1 MTVQIDSWEHRLLA
15 QAYAP
20 LENRRRHD
28 LLPLLDRAHDPAA
41 YDHCRQITREHSRTF
56 FLASALLPREQRRA
70 MHALYAFCRVSD
82 DLVDQNGPDR
92 AEKLADWRQRSLHD
106 HPHDGDPVCL
116 AWADTRARFH
126 IPRQYADQ
134 LLDGIATDLTP
145 QRYET
150 FADLTHYCYAV
161 ASTVGLMVMHV
172 VGYTS
177 KEAIPYAIKLGV
189 ALQITN
195 ILRDVGEDW
204 RNGRLYL
211 PQQEL
216 AAFGLSDADIAG
228 GVVDDRWRAFM
239 RFQIE
244 RARRLF
250 AEALPGVA
258 LLGQSGRFAIGAAA
272 ELYQAIL
279 DDIEANDYDVFSRRA
294 HTGEWQK
301 ITLLPGIW
309 WRARFGKYAG
319 QIKKNELNTDGHG

>member
-1 MTVQIDSWEHRLLA
+1 MTVQIDTWEHRLLA

-20 LENRRRHD
+20 LENRRR
-28 LLPLLDRAHDPAA
+28 LEVLPALDRAHDPVA
-41 YDHCRQITREHSRTF
+41 YRHCEQITREHSRTF
-56 FLASALLPREQRRA
+56 FLAAALLPREQRRA

-82 DLVDQNGPDR
+82 DLVDQNGADR
-92 AEKLADWRQRSLHD
+92 AEKLDDWRQRSLQE
-106 HPHDGDPVCL
+106 HPQDGDPVCL
-116 AWADTRARFH
+116 AWADTRSRFN

-145 QRYET
+145 HRYET

-172 VGYTS
+172 VGY
-177 KEAIPYAIKLGV
+177 KGEEAIPYAIKLGV

-216 AAFGLSDADIAG
+216 AQYGLNDADIAA

-250 AEALPGVA
+250 GEALPGVA
-258 LLGQSGRFAIGAAA
+258 MLGQSGRFAIGAAA

-294 HTGEWQK
+294 HTSERQK
-301 ITLLPGIW
+301 IALLPGIW
-309 WRARFGKYAG
+309 WRARFGKYPGRQAG
-319 QIKKNELNTDGHG
+319 S